1 MGATVIN
8 RIATNER
15 LRSVKKHNNNR
26 KDQRPK
32 KTTEEKKRE
41 ETPKMQY
48 KNKPEKEIK
57 EKRDQPTYKTT
68 LTQTGPKLE

>member
-1 MGATVIN
+1 MGPTVIN

-32 KTTEEKKRE
+32 KTTEEKK
-41 ETPKMQY
+41 
-48 KNKPEKEIK
+48 EK
-57 EKRDQPTYKTT
+57 KRRRCNIRTNPRKKLKKKGTSPPT
-68 LTQTGPKLE
+68 KLH